1 MKYKVHSSP
10 MERIRRMTTKKPIR
24 NPKCDGK
31 RCWICEKAGVVVS
44 KDFHDFVM
52 EGIKLRSS
60 YFLAFTSLARF
71 LIGDK
76 ADRIYNTCA
85 KPDYNGR
92 PSDAV
97 REIVANFNLAAALRA
112 NQDRF

>member
-1 MKYKVHSSP
+1 MA
-10 MERIRRMTTKKPIR
+10 KKILLR
-24 NPKCDGK
+24 NKKCDGK

-52 EGIKLRSS
+52 DGIKLRSS
-60 YFLAFTSLARF
+60 YFLAFTALARF

-92 PSDAV
+92 PADAV
-97 REIVANFNLAAALRA
+97 REIVSNFNLAAALRA
-112 NQDRF
+112 DQDRY